1 MTFKNRSFLRIENID
16 FEEEISNDNEKK
28 VQDGKR
34 NVLTI
39 CKYIEYRKKYIF

>member
-28 VQDGKR
+28 VQDE
-34 NVLTI
+34 I
-39 CKYIEYRKKYIF
+39 